1 VESSTG
7 AAGLDRPPDSA
18 SDPPETTRGSDGPR
32 EHASAAALDERVPVA
47 TRLAAFAMGRPATL
61 LIGLAAAA
69 PIIVAAIHALH
80 AGWQP
85 VADRANIATR
95 AFDVFSG
102 HAPLT
107 GEYSFTT
114 ELTGHTTFSLGPMLF
129 WLLAPAAH
137 SGAPQSFVVTMAI
150 VNTASIVLAVV
161 LARRRGGVWLMLAA
175 AAAIAVMTRS
185 LTAADFYDIWNPA
198 APLMP
203 FLALCFIA
211 WSLACG
217 EQRWAPLAVLLAS
230 FCVQCHDGYAF
241 GSAGLLLVAAAG
253 LLLSRRRRFES
264 SRPARARGRI
274 WPWLLAAAVVV
285 ALCWEAP
292 VRDQISGQGNIGHV
306 IEAGRSP
313 HSRQGTSV
321 GVHAVV
327 KTIGV
332 RPWWLQPVVS
342 PWSRKFEVHR
352 RLKASAS
359 IAAAIILAW
368 LLAAVGLGLWRR
380 RLDVAA
386 GAAAA
391 LAVSLAVGAVASATP
406 TGRILG
412 GTLAYTLWM
421 ASVIGV
427 FVWLLAGFTAVVLAH
442 EAIRALAARRRRPAP
457 AAAHAAEEDGPEA
470 DAARIDGEPAAERD
484 APAPG
489 GGQPAADPPVPAA
502 GEPARERP
510 NAPRRRR
517 ALVAFAVALGVVGVA
532 AAAVYGASHQK
543 PDEHDY
549 EFAAVKAL
557 DAGVQKIAPG
567 SVVYLTTRLDEVTT
581 PLRPNLTFALRRHDV
596 RALGT
601 GAYVRLGYW
610 YELKRRRFDHQ
621 LVLFDDHPPKTP
633 AGTVIA
639 TGQLRFQG
647 RVHTVGL
654 LLAAGG
660 QGDGHGEPTSRARPA
675 GARSGKGGAT
685 AAPPAASSR
694 PGRA

>member
-18 SDPPETTRGSDGPR
+18 PEAPLAPRGTDGR
-32 EHASAAALDERVPVA
+32 GEHDSASAPSERTPLLA
-47 TRLAAFAMGRPATL
+47 RLAAFAMGRPATV

-69 PIIVAAIHALH
+69 PIIAAAIHALH
-80 AGWQP
+80 AGWAP
-85 VADRANIATR
+85 VADRGNIATR
-95 AFDVFSG
+95 SFDVFSG
-102 HAPLT
+102 HMPLT

-137 SGAPQSFVVTMAI
+137 VGAPQSFVWTMAV
-150 VNTASIVLAVV
+150 VNTASIVLAVA
-161 LARRRGGVWLMLAA
+161 LARRRGGVWLMLATA
-175 AAAIAVMTRS
+175 AAVAVMTRS

-203 FLALCFIA
+203 FLALCFIS

-217 EQRWAPLAVLLAS
+217 ERRLAPLAVLLAS

-241 GSAGLLLVAAAG
+241 GCGGLLLVAAVG
-253 LLLSRRRRFES
+253 LWLSRRGRFAD
-264 SRPARARGRI
+264 SRPPRARGRV
-274 WPWLLAAAVVV
+274 WPWLAGAAAVL
-285 ALCWEAP
+285 AICWTAP
-292 VRDQISGQGNIGHV
+292 IADQIAGQGNIGHF
-306 IEAGRSP
+306 IEAGKSG
-313 HSRQGTSV
+313 HSRQGTGV
-321 GVHAVV
+321 GVRAVV

-342 PWSRKFEVHR
+342 PWSRKYEVHR
-352 RLKASAS
+352 SLKASAS
-359 IAAAIILAW
+359 ITAAAILAW
-368 LLAAVGLGLWRR
+368 LLAAIGLGLWRR
-380 RLDVAA
+380 RLDIAT

-427 FVWLLAGFTAVVLAH
+427 FVWLLAAFCAFALGR
-442 EAIRALAARRRRPAP
+442 EALRALAARRRS
-457 AAAHAAEEDGPEA
+457 
-470 DAARIDGEPAAERD
+470 ERD
-484 APAPG
+484 AAPAG
-489 GGQPAADPPVPAA
+489 
-502 GEPARERP
+502 GEPGMRP
-510 NAPRRRR
+510 AGSNTQPRLRR
-517 ALVAFAVALGVVGVA
+517 ALVTFGIALGVAGVA
-532 AAAVYGASHQK
+532 AAALYGTSHQK

-567 SVVYLTTRLDEVTT
+567 STVYLTTRLDEVTT
-581 PLRPNLTFALRRHDV
+581 PLRPNLTFALRRHGV

-601 GAYVRLGYW
+601 GAHVRLGYW
-610 YELKRRRFDHQ
+610 YELEDRRFDHQ
-621 LVLFDDHPPKTP
+621 LVLFDEHPPKTP
-633 AGTVIA
+633 AGTVI
-639 TGQLRFQG
+639 TTTKLRFQG

-660 QGDGHGEPTSRARPA
+660 RGDGRGQALPASPPKPARA
-675 GARSGKGGAT
+675 GSGGGKGGAT